1 MASSSSSSSSPSSSP
16 SSSSAPVDSRALP
29 AAAVTEQQPD
39 LSRLSPGD
47 FYLLTKLVQTY
58 VGQLRLLG
66 LLMNRRHDLKRDIS
80 EAEKELL
87 GMVRSSCRRRDQAT
101 RTGDLTTIRREDI
114 YCAYF
119 CDLIHSNRARVD
131 NFKDD
136 EIFARHAR
144 DLEVIR
150 SAHRRLYM
158 FWFFKH
164 GNVDAFMKTMHYKMN
179 EKGFVSA

>member
-87 GMVRSSCRRRDQAT
+87 GMVR
-101 RTGDLTTIRREDI
+101 REDI